1 MPVAYFNQRGFCRS
15 KSDSARRGSVGAV
28 SNPSSS
34 QRIALARKNQICG
47 CSSSGRAPPCQGGG
61 SGFEPRHPLQ
71 NKRTPFWC
79 PFCFTMGW
87 ARKGRFAV
95 GEFKQSGE
103 LFERPWACRQAGAQ
117 PSEPRHPLQNK
128 RTPFWCPFCFTM
140 GWARKGR
147 FAVGEFKQSGELFER
162 PWACALCSF
171 FALIVGCDDHI
182 AP

>member
-1 MPVAYFNQRGFCRS
+1 M
-15 KSDSARRGSVGAV
+15 RR
-28 SNPSSS
+28 
-34 QRIALARKNQICG
+34 
-47 CSSSGRAPPCQGGG
+47 
-61 SGFEPRHPLQ
+61 
-71 NKRTPFWC
+71 
-79 PFCFTMGW
+79 

-147 FAVGEFKQSGELFER
+147 FAAGEFKQSGELFERPWACRQAGAQPSEPRHPLQNKRTPFWCPFCFTMGWARKGRFAAGEFKQSGELFER

-171 FALIVGCDDHI
+171 LHSS
-182 AP
+182 